1 MKRLLIAVL
10 GLLACG
16 VAAAETVYVSDTLRL
31 GVRAEPDSSEP
42 AKSIVVSGMKLEVLE
57 RGEEYLRIRTEGGDE
72 GWVNAAYVT
81 QELPAQLRVERL
93 QEERDQLAA
102 EVEDLTSR
110 LDDARNQQAALAQEL
125 EKMNQRHE
133 ALEGEIRR
141 LRDARAELGSQTPW
155 WIWLAAALGLVV
167 LGFSVGV
174 TWYRHHVVRRLHGL
188 MP

>member
-1 MKRLLIAVL
+1 MKRLLMAVL

-42 AKSIVVSGMKLEVLE
+42 AESVVVSGMKLEVLE
-57 RGEEYLRIRTEGGDE
+57 RGEDHLRIRTEGGDE
-72 GWVNAAYVT
+72 GWVKADYVT
-81 QELPAQLRVERL
+81 TEVPAQLKAERL
-93 QEERDQLAA
+93 QEERDQLDA
-102 EVEDLTSR
+102 EVEDLTGR
-110 LDDARNQQAALAQEL
+110 LEDARNQQAALAQEL

-133 ALEGEIRR
+133 ALEAEIRR
-141 LRDARAELGSQTPW
+141 LRDARTDPGGSTPW
-155 WIWLAAALGLVV
+155 WVWLAAALGLVV